1 MRVLVH
7 AMLHDFLEHNM
18 RIRVDYRSGERCT
31 GYAVREWL
39 SFAQLEH

>member
-1 MRVLVH
+1 
-7 AMLHDFLEHNM
+7 M